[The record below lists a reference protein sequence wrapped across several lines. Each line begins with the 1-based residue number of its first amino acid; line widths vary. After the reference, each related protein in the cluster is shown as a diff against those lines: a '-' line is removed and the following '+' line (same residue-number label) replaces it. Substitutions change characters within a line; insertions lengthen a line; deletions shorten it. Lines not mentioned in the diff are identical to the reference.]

1 MVWID
6 ATSILLALVTLGAVL
21 RCAQEVKQMLTDAR
35 YERLGVNRRLERIAR
50 RLDELEDREPE
61 HLEYRKAAK
70 TDRV

>member
-1 MVWID
+1 MSWID
-6 ATSILLALVTLGAVL
+6 ATSILIALVTLGVVL

-61 HLEYRKAAK
+61 HLEYRK
-70 TDRV
+70 TGNSERV